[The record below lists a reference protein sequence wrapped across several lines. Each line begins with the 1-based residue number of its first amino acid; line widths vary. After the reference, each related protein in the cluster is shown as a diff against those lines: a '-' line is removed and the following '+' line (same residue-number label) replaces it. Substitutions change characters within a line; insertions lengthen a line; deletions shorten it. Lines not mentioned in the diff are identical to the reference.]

1 MNKVVIV
8 TIEGLGTNL
17 VGCYGGSIGPTK
29 NWDHF
34 AAHAIVFDQFWADTL
49 RPIDVLES
57 MFLGEHFAKRSSGC
71 APEIPEAVSKLFA
84 HALLV
89 TDSLNVVEQ
98 MSGEFFGDMLLVES
112 QVAEPK
118 TDKDDVDEAEDD
130 DEDEEDDSWGG
141 AEAWEEHHESFDEST
156 DEPSNEEP
164 STQITRLFEAALGR
178 WASVLDEYPILW
190 IHSQGLNGRWD
201 APYEYRSIMCDE
213 GDPDPPID
221 TERAQLKL
229 APDTDPDVVFG
240 MACAAGGQ
248 AIAMDD
254 AWGMIEEMLDQ
265 LGISEECLQV
275 LAGVSGYPMGEHGS
289 VGYGPQSLHAETLHA
304 ESLHLP
310 LIVKPANCLELG
322 VRVPF
327 MVQPNSLRKTIS
339 SWLNTEDSLSDS
351 IGSGIDLVTQT
362 DALPAD
368 QWPLGNQLAYSCFEN
383 QFHMAVAAWSCRW
396 SDATS
401 GGDCVELFAM
411 PDDRWQQNEVSQRAV
426 AIVGMMTEQREKW
439 LASVGA
445 NSNSEME
452 PLPGDLTHPMR

>member
-57 MFLGEHFAKRSSGC
+57 MLLGEHFANRSRRY
-71 APEIPEAVSKLFA
+71 APETSEAMSTLFA
-84 HALLV
+84 RALLV
-89 TDSLNVVEQ
+89 TDSLNVIEQ
-98 MSGEFFGDMLLVES
+98 MSCDFFGDMLLVES
-112 QVAEPK
+112 Q
-118 TDKDDVDEAEDD
+118 TDDPRTDDADSADDDDRWGGDEAWDEHRESD
-130 DEDEEDDSWGG
+130 DESAD
-141 AEAWEEHHESFDEST
+141 H
-156 DEPSNEEP
+156 PSNQET
-164 STQITRLFEAALGR
+164 STQIARLFEAALGR
-178 WASVLDEYPILW
+178 WASVLEEYPILW

-213 GDPDPPID
+213 GDPDPPVD
-221 TERAQLKL
+221 TTRAQLKL
-229 APDTDPDVVFG
+229 APDTDPDLVFG

-254 AWGMIEEMLDQ
+254 AWGMIEEILEQ
-265 LGISEECLQV
+265 LGIAEECLQV
-275 LAGVSGYPMGEHGS
+275 LAGVSGYPMGEHGW
-289 VGYGPQSLHAETLHA
+289 VGYSPQSLHAETLHA

-310 LIVKPANCLELG
+310 LIVKPANRLELG

-327 MVQPNSLRKTIS
+327 MVQPNSLRKTVS
-339 SWLNTEDSLSDS
+339 SWISAEDSLSDSLSDS
-351 IGSGIDLVTQT
+351 IGSGIDLVTKT

-368 QWPLGNQLAYSCFEN
+368 QWPLGNQLACSCFEN

-396 SDATS
+396 SDAAS
-401 GGDCVELFAM
+401 GGDRVELFAM

-439 LASVGA
+439 LASIVA
-445 NSNSEME
+445 NGNTQME